1 MMLTIAGVASI
12 AAIINAIFPVVSRT
26 AGSIATSS
34 ANVDDRL
41 RSDIEIIHAV
51 GELNS
56 GGAFADTN
64 ANGRFEI
71 FVWVKNVGDTRILS
85 LDEIDVFVGQIGS
98 FARIPHEIELQAG
111 VYPRW
116 SHDVEGQDN
125 DTEWNPKRTLKIAI
139 DYDTSTQS
147 QGNYDIKVTIPNGI
161 TDEYF
166 FSM

>member
-12 AAIINAIFPVVSRT
+12 AAMINAIFPVVSRT
-26 AGSIATSS
+26 AGSIVTSS
-34 ANVDDRL
+34 AKVDDRL
-41 RSDIEIIHAV
+41 RSGIEIIHAV
-51 GELNS
+51 GELDSS
-56 GGAFADTN
+56 GVFADTN

-85 LDEIDVFVGQIGS
+85 LEEIDVFVGQIGN
-98 FARIPHEIELQAG
+98 FERIPHEIEVEAG

-116 SHDVEGQDN
+116 THDVEGQSN
-125 DTEWNPKRTLKIAI
+125 DTEWNPKATLKVTI
-139 DYDTSTQS
+139 DYDTDTQS
-147 QGNYDIKVTIPNGI
+147 QGSYDIKVIIPNGI

>member
-12 AAIINAIFPVVSRT
+12 AAIINAIFPVVSRASGAIT
-26 AGSIATSS
+26 TSS
-34 ANVDDRL
+34 AKVNDRL

-51 GELNS
+51 GELDS
-56 GGAFADTN
+56 SGAFADTN

-85 LDEIDVFVGQIGS
+85 LEEIDVFVGRIGS
-98 FARIPHEIELQAG
+98 FERIPHQVEVESG

-116 SHDVEGQDN
+116 AQDVEGQSD
-125 DTEWNPKRTLKIAI
+125 DTQWTPKQTLKISI
-139 DYDTSTQS
+139 DYDTDTQS
-147 QGNYDIKVTIPNGI
+147 QGSYDIKVTIPNGI

>member
-51 GELNS
+51 GELDS
-56 GGAFADTN
+56 AGAFSDTN

-71 FVWVKNVGDTRILS
+71 FVWVKNVGGTRILS
-85 LDEIDVFVGQIGS
+85 LDEIDVFVGQIGD
-98 FARIPHEIELQAG
+98 FERIPHQVEVQAG

-116 SHDVEGQDN
+116 SHDVEGQSD
-125 DTEWNPKRTLKIAI
+125 DTQWNPKQTLKVSI
-139 DYDTSTQS
+139 DYDTVTQS

-161 TDEYF
+161 SDEYF